1 MNVLAR
7 YKEGDDVEGY
17 KVLAQLGQGAAS
29 TVYLVQDPRSK
40 QIWALKHVER
50 GDAKDNRFLDQAI
63 FEYEVASKFDH
74 PNIRRIPR
82 LIKRKERLIK
92 LVEVLLVM
100 EMLDGRSMDIKPPRT
115 FDEAVTIFIQV
126 AAAMG
131 HMHTRGYVHADM
143 KPNNILVTP
152 GPVAKIIDL
161 GQACAIGTTKPRIQG
176 TPDYIAPE
184 QVHRRPLNEKTD
196 IYNLGATMYHT
207 LTRRNI
213 PTAMPKENN
222 SLVSRIDD
230 ALIERPIPPIEVNP
244 RIPVK
249 LSDLIMQCVEIDP
262 ARRPAGMQQVVE
274 RLELILGQLRAKSA
288 PPPVDIDVD

>member
-1 MNVLAR
+1 MNVVAR

-17 KVLAQLGQGAAS
+17 KVLALLGQGAAS

-40 QIWALKHVER
+40 QIWAIKHVER
-50 GDAKDNRFLDQAI
+50 GDAKDNRFLDQAVL
-63 FEYEVASKFDH
+63 EYEVASKFDH
-74 PNIRRIPR
+74 SNIRRIPR
-82 LIKRKERLIK
+82 IIKRKERLIR

-100 EMLDGRSMDIKPPRT
+100 EMLDGRSMDVKPPRT

-131 HMHTRGYVHADM
+131 HMHARGYVHADM

-161 GQACAIGTTKPRIQG
+161 GQACTIGTSKPRIQG

-196 IYNLGATMYHT
+196 IYNLGATMYQT

-222 SLVSRIDD
+222 SLVSRLDD
-230 ALIERPIPPIEVNP
+230 ALIERPVPPIDVNP
-244 RIPVK
+244 RIPAK

-262 ARRPAGMQQVVE
+262 ARRPASMQQVVE

-288 PPPVDIDVD
+288 PPPVDIDAD

>member
-1 MNVLAR
+1 MNVVAR

-17 KVLAQLGQGAAS
+17 KVLALLGQGAAS

-50 GDAKDNRFLDQAI
+50 GDAKDNRFLDQAVL
-63 FEYEVASKFDH
+63 EYEVASKFDH
-74 PNIRRIPR
+74 SNIRRIPR
-82 LIKRKERLIK
+82 IIKRKERLIR

-100 EMLDGRSMDIKPPRT
+100 EMLDGRSMDVKPPRT

-131 HMHTRGYVHADM
+131 HMHARGYVHADM

-161 GQACAIGTTKPRIQG
+161 GQACTIGTSKPRIQG

-196 IYNLGATMYHT
+196 IYNLGATMYQT

-230 ALIERPIPPIEVNP
+230 ALIERPIPPIDVNP
-244 RIPVK
+244 RIPMK

-262 ARRPAGMQQVVE
+262 ARRPASMQQVVE
-274 RLELILGQLRAKSA
+274 RLELILGQLRAKTA
-288 PPPVDIDVD
+288 PPPVDIDAD

>member
-1 MNVLAR
+1 MNVVAR
-7 YKEGDDVEGY
+7 YKDGDDVEGY

-50 GDAKDNRFLDQAI
+50 GDAKDNRFLDQAV
-63 FEYEVASKFDH
+63 FEYEAASKFDH

-82 LIKRKERLIK
+82 IIKRKEHFIK

-100 EMLDGRSMDIKPPRT
+100 EMLDGRSMDVKPPRT

-131 HMHTRGYVHADM
+131 HMHARGYVHADM

-161 GQACAIGTTKPRIQG
+161 GQACAVGTTKPRIQG

-196 IYNLGATMYHT
+196 IYNLGATMYQT
-207 LTRRNI
+207 LTRRHI

-230 ALIERPIPPIEVNP
+230 ALIERPVPPIDVNP
-244 RIPVK
+244 RIPSK

-262 ARRPAGMQQVVE
+262 ARRPASMQQVVE

-288 PPPVDIDVD
+288 PPPVDIEAD